1 MRSNKY
7 IEYAKL
13 EMRNDKYVRFV
24 AMSYCY
30 GNVLVFQTRDIPKE
44 LSKGDVCEL
53 IYVYSAGA
61 PLLCKCKK
69 VDNIPVSKWCN
80 ERMVSNEQIA

>member
-30 GNVLVFQTRDIPKE
+30 GNVLIFQTKDIPKE
-44 LSKGDVCEL
+44 LGEGDVCKL
-53 IYVYSAGA
+53 IYHYNAGT
-61 PLLCKCKK
+61 PILHNCKK
-69 VDNIPVSKWCN
+69 VDNIPVSKWCS
-80 ERMVSNEQIA
+80 EKVVSNEQIA

>member
-30 GNVLVFQTRDIPKE
+30 GNILIFQARDIPKE
-44 LSKGDVCEL
+44 LSEGDVCEL
-53 IYVYSAGA
+53 IYSYNGGV
-61 PLLCKCKK
+61 PLLYKCKK
-69 VDNIPVSKWCN
+69 VDNIPVSKWCS
-80 ERMVSNEQIA
+80 ERTVSNEQIA

>member
-30 GNVLVFQTRDIPKE
+30 GNVLIFQAKDIPKE
-44 LSKGDVCEL
+44 LGEGDVCEL
-53 IYVYSAGA
+53 IYSYNGGV
-61 PLLCKCKK
+61 PLLYKCKK
-69 VDNIPVSKWCN
+69 VDNIPVSKWCS
-80 ERMVSNEQIA
+80 ERTVSNEQIA